1 MSTPLKNYLEAYN
14 LTAAAILAGELPA
27 DEAKQALS
35 MVAVA
40 GTERLISVNASLAHA
55 RRLCELTEAEKAASV
70 EGCTIRLRPENRAK
84 PRRRPRV
91 RFVFR

>member
-14 LTAAAILAGELPA
+14 LTAAAILSGELPA
-27 DEAKQALS
+27 AEAKQALS
-35 MVAVA
+35 MIAVA
-40 GTERLISVNASLAHA
+40 GTERLISVNAMLTNA
-55 RRLCELTEAEKAASV
+55 RRYTALTEAEKAASL

-84 PRRRPRV
+84 PRKRPRV

>member
-1 MSTPLKNYLEAYN
+1 MSIPLKNYLEAYN
-14 LTAAAILAGELPA
+14 KTAAAILCGELP
-27 DEAKQALS
+27 EAERSRALS

-55 RRLCELTEAEKAASV
+55 RRLCELTEAEKAASL